1 MREAQGW
8 GKAKGFPSQQGD
20 PLCGQKRDE
29 LRGWVGKLTCNT
41 FVTASESGATLC
53 VGSLRVHAELKA
65 GRKKGV
71 EGGEKKG
78 EHRVLRGGAVIV
90 VVGRRKR

>member
-1 MREAQGW
+1 M
-8 GKAKGFPSQQGD
+8 
-20 PLCGQKRDE
+20 
-29 LRGWVGKLTCNT
+29 
-41 FVTASESGATLC
+41 TASESGATLC
-53 VGSLRVHAELKA
+53 AGSLRVYAELKV

-90 VVGRRKR
+90 VVGRRKS

>member
-1 MREAQGW
+1 M
-8 GKAKGFPSQQGD
+8 
-20 PLCGQKRDE
+20 
-29 LRGWVGKLTCNT
+29 GKLTCNA

-53 VGSLRVHAELKA
+53 AGSLRVHAELKA

-78 EHRVLRGGAVIV
+78 EHRVLRGG
-90 VVGRRKR
+90 GSDSGSRKKKEMIT